1 MAMLNRIID
10 NRREKYQELKGLSE
24 AEIYN
29 DFIGCGG
36 LYLAAEMVRKMDL
49 KKGDIVL
56 DLGCGKGETSIYL
69 AKNFGVTVVGVDYW
83 NPAEQ
88 LQERAISNG
97 LSDKIV
103 PLQIDITQNIPFN
116 ENHFDAIFC
125 MNSLFMFGENKEF
138 LDRLIATL
146 KVGGTLCVGS
156 ECFNK
161 EPNFTSIED
170 VPMVYNFD
178 WHWKVWEECYSKYHS
193 PNWWKSHLGSIDCL
207 EVKYCEE
214 LEDGRALF
222 EDFAQNYDNYISK
235 SIRDINAV
243 VPKSMIVDQIE
254 YGVKSGLYPTLYIL
268 TGIKI

>member
-1 MAMLNRIID
+1 MTMLNRIIED
-10 NRREKYQELKGLSE
+10 RRKKYQELKCLSD
-24 AEIYN
+24 AGIYN

-36 LYLAAEMVRKMDL
+36 LYLASEMVRKMNL

-56 DLGCGKGETSIYL
+56 DLGCGMGETSIYL
-69 AKNFGVTVVGVDYW
+69 AKNFGVTVIGVDFW
-83 NPAEQ
+83 NPAAQ
-88 LQERAISNG
+88 LLEKAQNNG
-97 LSDKIV
+97 VSDKVV
-103 PLQIDITQNIPFN
+103 PLQIDITQNIPFSDN
-116 ENHFDAIFC
+116 YFDAIFC

-156 ECFNK
+156 ESFNK
-161 EPNFTSIED
+161 EPSFTSIED
-170 VPMVYNFD
+170 VPTVYSFD

-193 PNWWKSHLGSIDCL
+193 PNWWRSHIGSIDSL
-207 EVKYCEE
+207 KVTYCEE

-235 SIRDINAV
+235 NIRDINAV

-254 YGVKSGLYPTLYIL
+254 YGEKSGLYPTLYIL
-268 TGIKI
+268 TGVKI